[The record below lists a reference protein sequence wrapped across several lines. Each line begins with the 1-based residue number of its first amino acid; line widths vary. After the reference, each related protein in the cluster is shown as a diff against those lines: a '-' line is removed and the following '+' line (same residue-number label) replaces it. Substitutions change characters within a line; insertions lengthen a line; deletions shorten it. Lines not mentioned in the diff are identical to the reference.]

1 MVLQVTNS
9 PFNEEQVELL
19 NRLLPGLNDAQ
30 RVWLSGYLTAMLGT
44 AAVEAAPIATAA
56 ASQTV
61 TVSTA
66 ASAIPTTSEPSSEV
80 QVVAPVSKEVTVL
93 YGSQTGNAKGL
104 AQQLSRRLE
113 GEGFQVATVSMGDL
127 KPNQLKKIER
137 LLLLVSTHGEGEPPD
152 AAISFYEFLHSKRA
166 PRLDGLEFS
175 VLALGDTSYEFF
187 CQTGKDFDQRLEELG
202 GKRIAER
209 ADCDVDFDEAATEWM
224 NQVLAA
230 LNAGLGAGSDT
241 TVHANMSQVTGDQAS
256 GNSSAYSRTNPFKA
270 EILEN
275 LNLNGRGSERETRHI
290 ELSLEG
296 SGLQYQPGDCLAI
309 YPENH
314 PQLVQDI
321 LEAMGWSG
329 EEFVTIN
336 KNGEQ
341 KPLRDALLTHYEITV
356 LTKPLLI
363 QVAALT
369 GNAQL
374 QELVQPGH
382 EAELKSYLNG
392 RDLLDLIQDFSL
404 LGYAAQE
411 ITSILRKIPPRQ
423 YSISSSPTAY
433 PDEVHITVRTVSYE
447 SYGRARYGVCS
458 TQLAQR
464 AEVGDY
470 LPVYI
475 QQNDHFRLP
484 DNPDTPIIMIG
495 PGTGVAPF
503 RAFLGEREET
513 GATGKSWLFYG
524 DQHFTTD
531 FLYQIEWQRWLK
543 DGVLTRMEVAFS
555 RDTAEKVYVQHRM
568 LEHSREVYEW
578 LEEGAVIYV
587 CGDEKRMAHGVHATL
602 LQIIE
607 REGGLNAEQAVEYL
621 ARLQQGKRYLRD
633 IY

>member
-30 RVWLSGYLTAMLGT
+30 RVWLSGYLTAMLGI

-66 ASAIPTTSEPSSEV
+66 ASAIPTANEPSSEV
-80 QVVAPVSKEVTVL
+80 QVVAPVSKKVTVL

-113 GEGFQVATVSMGDL
+113 GEGFQVVTVSMVDL
-127 KPNQLKKIER
+127 KPNKLKKIER

-202 GKRIAER
+202 GKRIVER

-230 LNAGLGAGSDT
+230 LNTGHGAASDT

-356 LTKPLLI
+356 LTKPLLT
-363 QVAALT
+363 QAAALT

-404 LGYAAQE
+404 KGHSSQE

-423 YSISSSPTAY
+423 YSISSSPMAY

-464 AEVGDY
+464 AEVGNY

-543 DGVLTRMEVAFS
+543 DGVLTRMDVAFS

-587 CGDEKRMAHGVHATL
+587 CGDEKRMAHDVHATL

-621 ARLQQGKRYLRD
+621 ARMQQGKRYLRD